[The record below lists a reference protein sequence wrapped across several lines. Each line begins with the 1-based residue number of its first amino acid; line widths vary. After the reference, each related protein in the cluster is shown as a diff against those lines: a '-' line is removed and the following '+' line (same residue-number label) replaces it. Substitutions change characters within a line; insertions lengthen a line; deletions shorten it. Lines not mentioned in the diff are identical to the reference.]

1 MIRLG
6 ALLLISAGVAAA
18 ESSLIAPFANRSKDP
33 NLEWIGES
41 ISETIREILAAE
53 GLQVVK
59 REDRVAAAHKLSL
72 KSAPLSLASAIKVAE
87 ATGAGVIV
95 YGQFEL
101 LPGDVRSSTRGS
113 LRVTARILDSLAVL
127 QRHEFIETG
136 ALEDL
141 ALVQTHVSWQILH
154 AMRPASRIT
163 REQFVA
169 AHPPVKVTAIENYI
183 RGLMAPDAETQ
194 HRYFTQA
201 ARMDPTFPHPCFYL
215 GRMHFAKDNYR
226 EAAQWLER
234 VYAAPAFD
242 LEARF
247 LLGLSRYEIGDF
259 EGARR
264 AFEQLASIRDSPEV
278 RNNLGAV
285 LLRLDQTDAV
295 DLFRKALAA
304 DPNDPDYH
312 FNLGYALW
320 KRGEFDAAA
329 DRFRAVLDREQEDSD
344 AILLLGRCL
353 KRAGPRPGDAR
364 GEGLERLKENLGDLD
379 PVASAPLPPALLK
392 PPLDR
397 P

>member
-1 MIRLG
+1 MSRLP
-6 ALLLISAGVAAA
+6 ALLLISAGFAAA
-18 ESSLIAPFANRSKDP
+18 EYSLVAPFANRSKDP
-33 NLEWIGES
+33 SLEWIGES

-53 GLQVVK
+53 GLPVVK
-59 REDRVAAAHKLSL
+59 REDRVSAARKLSL
-72 KSAPLSLASAIKVAE
+72 KPAPLTLASAMKLAE
-87 ATGAGVIV
+87 ATDAAVIV

-101 LPGDVRSSTRGS
+101 LPGDTRSSTRGS
-113 LRVTARILDSLAVL
+113 LRVTARILDRPAAL
-127 QRHEFIETG
+127 QRQQFIETG

-141 ALVQTHVSWQILH
+141 ALVQTQVGWQVLQ
-154 AMRPASRIT
+154 AMRRASGVT
-163 REQFVA
+163 REQFLA
-169 AHPPVKVTAIENYI
+169 ARPPVKVTAIENYI
-183 RGLMAPDAETQ
+183 RGLMATGPETQ

-201 ARMDPTFPHPCFYL
+201 ARIDPTFPHPCFYL

-226 EAAQWLER
+226 EAAKWLER
-234 VYAAPAFD
+234 VFAAPAFD

-259 EGARR
+259 DGARR
-264 AFEQLASIRDSPEV
+264 AFEQLAGIRDFPEV

-285 LLRLDQTDAV
+285 LLRLDQAGAV
-295 DLFRKALAA
+295 ELFRRALEA
-304 DPNDPDYH
+304 DPKDPDYH

-329 DRFRAVLDREQEDSD
+329 ERFRSVLDREQEDPD

-364 GEGLERLKENLGDLD
+364 GEGLERLKENLGDQD
-379 PVASAPLPPALLK
+379 PVAAAPPP
-392 PPLDR
+392 PTR